1 MFSICKKL
9 MSTGNIT
16 CFIFLYLK
24 YCKGFSNKN
33 TTLPTYDALCM
44 FISLLINLCSFNLVC
59 FSFEMRGKNIFNNFL
74 CILISYSRELK
85 PKKSRRLRFFYRFNC
100 CVAHKE
106 KKLNICWFTFKLS
119 MSVIYSEYMACTS
132 YFAQQKF
139 ERESC
144 RSEINWKTSNRK
156 ITFCGWR
163 KNNVRIT
170 IDSTAVNQPI
180 NPFVRF
186 LWLSLLPARSVAI
199 KMQNLSIWKC
209 FCPPRC
215 L

>member
-85 PKKSRRLRFFYRFNC
+85 PKKSRRLRFFLQIYLLCSPQGKKAQHLLIHIQAFN
-100 CVAHKE
+100 VSNLQWIHGMHE
-106 KKLNICWFTFKLS
+106 LF
-119 MSVIYSEYMACTS
+119 CTT
-132 YFAQQKF
+132 KIR
-139 ERESC
+139 ERE
-144 RSEINWKTSNRK
+144 
-156 ITFCGWR
+156 
-163 KNNVRIT
+163 
-170 IDSTAVNQPI
+170 
-180 NPFVRF
+180 
-186 LWLSLLPARSVAI
+186 L
-199 KMQNLSIWKC
+199 
-209 FCPPRC
+209 
-215 L
+215 

>member
-1 MFSICKKL
+1 MLSKEFNNENKKILSETELLNFILAIKMFSICKKL

-106 KKLNICWFTFKLS
+106 KKLNIC
-119 MSVIYSEYMACTS
+119 
-132 YFAQQKF
+132 
-139 ERESC
+139 
-144 RSEINWKTSNRK
+144 
-156 ITFCGWR
+156 
-163 KNNVRIT
+163 
-170 IDSTAVNQPI
+170 
-180 NPFVRF
+180 
-186 LWLSLLPARSVAI
+186 
-199 KMQNLSIWKC
+199 
-209 FCPPRC
+209 
-215 L
+215 